1 MVASNSKSLRR
12 WGWTHK
18 WSSIICTVFMLMLC
32 LTGLPLI
39 FHHEIDH
46 LLHDEVQAA
55 PVTEGTP
62 LASLDLVVKNSLS
75 RDPGMVPHFLIWD
88 PDDANALMVSIGKS
102 LEANS
107 SDNRI
112 VRVGA
117 HTAAYLDAPDV
128 TGRFTYIMLK
138 LHTDMFAGLPGK
150 LFLGL
155 MGILFCV
162 AIISGIVVYAPS
174 MRKLKFGTYRRDRVR
189 VVRWLDIHNLSGIVL
204 VMWMLVVGFTGVI
217 NTWAELVIKIW
228 QFGQLAEMTSQYK
241 DKSLPA
247 HPSSIDAAVQVAIKA
262 EPNMK
267 PAFVAFP
274 GTIFSSK
281 SHYAVFM
288 RGNTPLTAKLLK
300 PALIDAETGVLT
312 DSRNLPWYVATLLIS
327 QPLHFGD
334 YGGMPLKIIWA
345 VLDLITIVVLMTGLY
360 LWLRR
365 RQSGASIERIVVD
378 ASASDH
384 RAVYTS

>member
-1 MVASNSKSLRR
+1 MATGKKSLRR

-18 WSSIICTVFMLMLC
+18 WSSIICTIFMLMLC
-32 LTGLPLI
+32 ITGLPLI

-46 LLHDEVQAA
+46 LLHEEVEAERVPA
-55 PVTEGTP
+55 GTP
-62 LASLDLVVKNSLS
+62 LANLDLVVKNSLS
-75 RDPGMVPHFLIWD
+75 KDPGQVPHFLIWD
-88 PDDANALMVSIGKS
+88 NDDANALMVSIGKS
-102 LEANS
+102 LDAS
-107 SDNRI
+107 PVDNKI
-112 VRVGA
+112 VRVDA
-117 HTAAYLDAPDV
+117 HSASYLDAPDV

-174 MRKLKFGTYRRDRVR
+174 MRKLKFGTYRRDRLR
-189 VVRWLDIHNLSGIVL
+189 VVRWLDVHNITGIVL

-217 NTWAELVIKIW
+217 NTWADLVIKVW
-228 QFGQLAEMTSQYK
+228 QFGQLAEMTAQYK
-241 DKSLPA
+241 DKPVPA
-247 HPSSIDAAVQVAIKA
+247 SPSSIDSAVQIAIKA
-262 EPNMK
+262 EPDMK

-300 PALIDAETGVLT
+300 PALIDAETGVMT
-312 DSRNLPWYVATLLIS
+312 DSRHLPWYVATLLIS

-345 VLDLITIVVLMTGLY
+345 ILDIITIVVLVTGLY

-365 RQSGASIERIVVD
+365 RQAGVSVERVVAD
-378 ASASDH
+378 VSAADH
-384 RAVYTS
+384 RPVYTS

>member
-1 MVASNSKSLRR
+1 
-12 WGWTHK
+12 
-18 WSSIICTVFMLMLC
+18 MLMLC
-32 LTGLPLI
+32 ITGLPLI

-55 PVTEGTP
+55 PVPEGTP
-62 LASLDLVVKNSLS
+62 LASLDVVVTHSLS
-75 RDPGMVPHFLIWD
+75 QDPEMVPHFLIWD
-88 PDDANALMVSIGKS
+88 PDDANALMISIGKS
-102 LEANS
+102 LEANP

-117 HTAAYLDAPDV
+117 YTAAYLDAPDV

-138 LHTDMFAGLPGK
+138 LHTDMYAGLPGK

-228 QFGQLAEMTSQYK
+228 QFGQLAEMTAQYK
-241 DKSLPA
+241 DKPLPA

-288 RGNTPLTAKLLK
+288 KGNTPLTAKLLK

-312 DSRNLPWYVATLLIS
+312 YSRDLPWYVSTLLIS

-345 VLDLITIVVLMTGLY
+345 ILDIITIQSLGSSNEEGWLELNVGPKWKFEYSSTWATLGVAFLVLATAAEGTFRMD
-360 LWLRR
+360 
-365 RQSGASIERIVVD
+365 IEY
-378 ASASDH
+378 
-384 RAVYTS
+384 RA

>member
-1 MVASNSKSLRR
+1 LRR

-32 LTGLPLI
+32 ITGLPLI

-46 LLHDEVQAA
+46 LLHDEVQAEQVA
-55 PVTEGTP
+55 EGAP
-62 LASLDLVVKNSLS
+62 LASLDLVVKNSLTK
-75 RDPGMVPHFLIWD
+75 DPGMVPHFLIWD
-88 PDDANALMVSIGKS
+88 PDDANAMMISIGKS
-102 LEANS
+102 LEANP

-112 VRVGA
+112 VRVAA
-117 HTAAYLDAPDV
+117 HTAQYLDAPDV

-138 LHTDMFAGLPGK
+138 LHTDMYAGLPGK

-174 MRKLKFGTYRRDRVR
+174 MRKLKFGTYRRDRLR
-189 VVRWLDIHNLSGIVL
+189 VVRWLDIHNLTGIVL

-228 QFGQLAEMTSQYK
+228 QFGQLAEMTAQYK
-241 DKSLPA
+241 DKPLPA

-262 EPNMK
+262 EPSMK

-288 RGNTPLTAKLLK
+288 KGNTPLTAKLLK

-312 DSRNLPWYVATLLIS
+312 DSRDLPWYVSTLLIS

-345 VLDLITIVVLMTGLY
+345 ILDIITIVVLITGLY

-365 RQSGASIERIVVD
+365 RQSGVSVERVVVD
-378 ASASDH
+378 AAVSDH
-384 RAVYTS
+384 RPVYPS

>member
-1 MVASNSKSLRR
+1 MAGTGKSLRR

-32 LTGLPLI
+32 ITGLPLI

-46 LLHDEVQAA
+46 LLHEEVQAA
-55 PVTEGTP
+55 PVPEGTP
-62 LASLDLVVKNSLS
+62 RASLDLVVKNSLTK
-75 RDPGMVPHFLIWD
+75 DPGMVPHFLIWD
-88 PDDANALMVSIGKS
+88 PDDANALLVSIGKT
-102 LEANS
+102 LEAS
-107 SDNRI
+107 PVDNRI
-112 VRVGA
+112 VRVDA

-174 MRKLKFGTYRRDRVR
+174 MRKLKFGTYRRDRLR
-189 VVRWLDIHNLSGIVL
+189 VVRWLDIHNITGIVL

-217 NTWAELVIKIW
+217 NTWAELVIKVW
-228 QFGQLAEMTSQYK
+228 QFGQLAEMTAQYK
-241 DKSLPA
+241 DKPLPA
-247 HPSSIDAAVQVAIKA
+247 NPSSIDAAVQVAIKA

-312 DSRNLPWYVATLLIS
+312 DSRPLPWYVSTLLIS

-345 VLDLITIVVLMTGLY
+345 ILDIITIAVLITGLY

-365 RQSGASIERIVVD
+365 RQSGVSIERVVVD

-384 RAVYTS
+384 RPVYTS

>member
-1 MVASNSKSLRR
+1 MTGSSKSLRR

-32 LTGLPLI
+32 ITGLPLI

-46 LLHDEVQAA
+46 LLHEEVQAA
-55 PVTEGTP
+55 PVPEGTP
-62 LASLDLVVKNSLS
+62 RANLDLIVKNSLS
-75 RDPGMVPHFLIWD
+75 KDPGMVPHFLIWD
-88 PDDANALMVSIGKS
+88 PDDANALMVSIGKT
-102 LEANS
+102 LEANPV
-107 SDNRI
+107 DNRI
-112 VRVGA
+112 VRVDA

-174 MRKLKFGTYRRDRVR
+174 MRKLKFGTYRRDRLR
-189 VVRWLDIHNLSGIVL
+189 VVRWLDIHNVTGIVL

-217 NTWAELVIKIW
+217 NTWAELVIKVW
-228 QFGQLAEMTSQYK
+228 QFGQLAEMTAQYK
-241 DKSLPA
+241 DKPLPA
-247 HPSSIDAAVQVAIKA
+247 NPSSIDAAVQVAIKA
-262 EPNMK
+262 EPNMR

-300 PALIDAETGVLT
+300 PALIDAETGGLT

-345 VLDLITIVVLMTGLY
+345 ILDIITIAVLITGLY

-365 RQSGASIERIVVD
+365 RQSGVSIERVVID

-384 RAVYTS
+384 RPAYTS